1 MANTPQARKRVR
13 QNDKKRVQNAA
24 MRSRMRTCVKKVR
37 SSIVSGD
44 AGVVSAQLSGVYSI
58 LDNYA
63 RKGLLP
69 KNKASRLKSRINARA
84 KTLNQAA
91 TA

>member
-13 QNDKKRVQNAA
+13 QNDKKRIQNAA
-24 MRSRMRTCVKKVR
+24 MRSRMRTQIKKTH
-37 SSIVSGD
+37 SAITKGEGS
-44 AGVVSAQLSGVYSI
+44 VVTAQLSSVSSI

-63 RKGLLP
+63 RKGLLA

-84 KTLNQAA
+84 KSLSSA